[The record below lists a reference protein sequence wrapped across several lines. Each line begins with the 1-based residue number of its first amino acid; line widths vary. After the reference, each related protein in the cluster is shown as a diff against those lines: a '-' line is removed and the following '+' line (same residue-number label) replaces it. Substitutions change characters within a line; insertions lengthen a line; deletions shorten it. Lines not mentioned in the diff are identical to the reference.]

1 MGNARGMVDCGY
13 ADGRLVD
20 SGILERTI
28 EDSAAMPAIFDT
40 LINEPQ
46 SQNTGG
52 GIGLPFIAI
61 GDSDVNDIS
70 VEVGVCESVDV
81 LITTFETES

>member
-52 GIGLPFIAI
+52 ELVYHLLQSEILM
-61 GDSDVNDIS
+61 
-70 VEVGVCESVDV
+70 
-81 LITTFETES
+81 